1 MSAAITQERL
11 AAQLLAGKPARDP
24 VAVTRRLLAVQGQ
37 DPRGAR
43 LAIRARS
50 KGLTAADVDRVLS
63 EDRSLLITWLNR
75 GTLHLVC
82 SEDYRW
88 LHALTTPP
96 LLTGNAR
103 RLQQEGVTQAAAERG
118 VRAIERALAEEG
130 PLTRAQLRTRIAAAR
145 VRTEG
150 QALVHLLML
159 ATLRGLTVRGP
170 MAGHEH
176 AYVLVRDWLGEQ
188 APVEREAAL
197 AELAR
202 RYLAGHAPADA
213 RDLAR
218 WAGLALR
225 DARAGLA
232 AIAPELRERPDG
244 LLELTKRRKAPAEP
258 RARLLGAFDPLL
270 LGWCSREEIVGAN
283 KTLVTSNGLFRPFA
297 LVRGKAVASWKLVK
311 GEVVLE
317 PFGRLARADRVA
329 LEEDAHDV
337 LRYLAAK
344 PKPKSK
350 RTTPSP

>member
-1 MSAAITQERL
+1 MSASITQERL
-11 AAQLLAGKPARDP
+11 AAQLLAGTPARDP

-43 LAIRARS
+43 MAIRARS
-50 KGLTAADVDRVLS
+50 DGLTAADVDRALS

-82 SEDYRW
+82 SDDYPW
-88 LHALTTPP
+88 LHASTTPP

-103 RLQQEGVTQAAAERG
+103 RLQQEGVTPSAAERG
-118 VRAIERALAEEG
+118 VAAIERALAEDG
-130 PLTRAQLRTRIAAAR
+130 PLTRAQLRERIAAAR
-145 VRTEG
+145 VKTDG

-170 MAGHEH
+170 MAGREH
-176 AYVLVRDWLGEQ
+176 AYALVRDWLGESR
-188 APVEREAAL
+188 PVEREAAL

-218 WAGLALR
+218 WAGLPLR

-232 AIAPELRERPDG
+232 AIAPELRERADG
-244 LLELTKRRKAPAEP
+244 LLELATRRKAVPEP
-258 RARLLGAFDPLL
+258 PPPRLLGAFDPLL
-270 LGWCSREEIVGAN
+270 LGWCSRAEIVGAN
-283 KTLVTSNGLFRPFA
+283 KSLVTNNGLFRPFA
-297 LVRGKAVASWKLVK
+297 LARGKAVAGWKLVA

-317 PFGRLARADRVA
+317 PFGRLARADRAA
-329 LEEDAHDV
+329 LEDDARDV
-337 LRYLAAK
+337 VRFLA
-344 PKPKSK
+344 
-350 RTTPSP
+350 PSPSPSS

>member
-24 VAVTRRLLAVQGQ
+24 VAVTHRLLAVQGQ

-43 LAIRARS
+43 LAIRVRS
-50 KGLTAADVDRVLS
+50 KGLTAVDVDRALS

-82 SEDYRW
+82 GEDYRW

-118 VRAIERALAEEG
+118 VRAIERALAEDG
-130 PLTRAQLRTRIAAAR
+130 PLTRAQLRARIAAAR

-170 MAGHEH
+170 MAGHKH

-202 RYLAGHAPADA
+202 RYLAGHAPANA

-218 WAGLALR
+218 WSGLPLR
-225 DARAGLA
+225 DARAGLG

-244 LLELTKRRKAPAEP
+244 LLELARRRKAPLEP
-258 RARLLGAFDPLL
+258 RPRLLGAFDPLL

-283 KTLVTSNGLFRPFA
+283 KTLVTNNGLFRPFA
-297 LVRGKAVASWKLVK
+297 LVRGRAVASWKLVK

-317 PFGRLARADRVA
+317 PFDGLARADRAA
-329 LEEDAHDV
+329 LEDDARDV
-337 LRYLAAK
+337 VRYLAPA
-344 PKPKSK
+344 
-350 RTTPSP
+350 PSPAPPS